1 MGLGCDGEPT
11 REYKHSDDLSAQ
23 LESAVQ
29 IDPAVLD
36 KALDA
41 QIEILIVTYDGW

>member
-11 REYKHSDDLSAQ
+11 REYKRSDKAQ